1 MVQRAR
7 KRGNWLEKIEEEEE
21 EGDEKRDLCRG
32 RE

>member
-21 EGDEKRDLCRG
+21 GDEKRDLCRG